1 MRELIMTLMERY
13 GYPGIFLLIAVENIF
28 PPIPSEIILP
38 FGGFLTTYTRLTI
51 FGVVFYSTLGSLA
64 GALVLYGAGRIFN
77 RERLMKL
84 AAGPVGKVLCLKPA
98 DVAKADGWFLEKGTK
113 TVFFCRFIPIV
124 RSLISVPAGMSRM
137 PMGMFLAYTTAGTI
151 LWNTALVSLGAVLG
165 ESWDRIAYLVGEYSH
180 IMLIVISISTISGI
194 IWFYRTR
201 PGDGSRRGRRS
212 PR

>member
-84 AAGPVGKVLCLKPA
+84 TAGPVGKVLCLKPA

-137 PMGMFLAYTTAGTI
+137 PMGRFLAYTTAGTI

-165 ESWDRIAYLVGEYSH
+165 ESWGRIAYLVGEYSH

-201 PGDGSRRGRRS
+201 PGDGSRRGRRA

>member
-1 MRELIMTLMERY
+1 MTLMEQY

-38 FGGFLTTYTRLTI
+38 FGGFLTTYTRLTV

-84 AAGPVGKVLCLKPA
+84 AAGPVGKALCLKPA
-98 DVAKADGWFLEKGTK
+98 DVAKADGWFLKKGTK

-151 LWNTALVSLGAVLG
+151 LWNMALVFLGAVLG
-165 ESWDRIAYLVGEYSH
+165 ESWGRIAYLVGEYSH
-180 IMLIVISISTISGI
+180 IMLIVISISMLSGI

-201 PGDGSRRGRRS
+201 PKDGSRRGGRAF
-212 PR
+212 

>member
-84 AAGPVGKVLCLKPA
+84 TAGPVGKVLCLKPA

-165 ESWDRIAYLVGEYSH
+165 ESWGRIAYLVGEYSH

-201 PGDGSRRGRRS
+201 PGDGSRRGRRA